1 MNEDAS
7 VSGNGPAPA
16 DAEPRLEPAETL
28 PGEADGFQRLWTPHR
43 AAYISGQD
51 KPADSSR
58 GECPFCRA
66 PGQTDEEA
74 LIVAR
79 GESCYALLNLSPYN
93 SGHLLVCTYRH
104 VSLYTDLA
112 DAERIEMGRMTARAM
127 EAITAAMAPGGFNL
141 GMNQG
146 QTAGAG
152 IAAHIH
158 QHVVP
163 RWTGDANFLP
173 IVARTKAVPAIL
185 ADTRALLS
193 RAWESSEGRGRC

>member
-58 GECPFCRA
+58 GECPFCCA

-79 GESCYALLNLSPYN
+79 GESCYALLNLYPYN

>member
-1 MNEDAS
+1 
-7 VSGNGPAPA
+7 
-16 DAEPRLEPAETL
+16 
-28 PGEADGFQRLWTPHR
+28 
-43 AAYISGQD
+43 
-51 KPADSSR
+51 
-58 GECPFCRA
+58 
-66 PGQTDEEA
+66 
-74 LIVAR
+74 
-79 GESCYALLNLSPYN
+79 
-93 SGHLLVCTYRH
+93 
-104 VSLYTDLA
+104 
-112 DAERIEMGRMTARAM
+112 MGRMTARAM
-127 EAITAAMAPGGFNL
+127 EAIAAAMAPGGFNL

>member
-1 MNEDAS
+1 M
-7 VSGNGPAPA
+7 
-16 DAEPRLEPAETL
+16 
-28 PGEADGFQRLWTPHR
+28 
-43 AAYISGQD
+43 
-51 KPADSSR
+51 
-58 GECPFCRA
+58 
-66 PGQTDEEA
+66 
-74 LIVAR
+74 
-79 GESCYALLNLSPYN
+79 
-93 SGHLLVCTYRH
+93 CTYRH